1 MNPLQLTKLSNF
13 SNLDESFELTKKL
26 NTFNNTELADMINQN
41 KSNEFKLNCG
51 NYDNITFR
59 KESNRNNQSKNSN
72 NQSKNSNNNNSIKD
86 YTSSKNNI
94 KMLNIPREEEEFIFH
109 DVAEKDTEDRNKEL
123 INQIGELKNSVI
135 SLVDDKDKNKV
146 NYSNH

>member
-72 NQSKNSNNNNSIKD
+72 NNNS
-86 YTSSKNNI
+86 I
-94 KMLNIPREEEEFIFH
+94 KMLNIPQEEGELIFH

-135 SLVDDKDKNKV
+135 S
-146 NYSNH
+146 

>member
-72 NQSKNSNNNNSIKD
+72 NNNSIKD
-86 YTSSKNNI
+86 YTCSKNNI
-94 KMLNIPREEEEFIFH
+94 KMLNIPQEEEELIFH

-135 SLVDDKDKNKV
+135 SDKDKNKV
-146 NYSNH
+146 KYANH